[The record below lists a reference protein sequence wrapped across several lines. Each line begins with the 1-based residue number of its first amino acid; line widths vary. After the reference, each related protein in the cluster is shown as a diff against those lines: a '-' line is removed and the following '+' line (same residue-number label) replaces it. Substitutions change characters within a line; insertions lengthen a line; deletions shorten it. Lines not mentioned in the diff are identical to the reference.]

1 MLLPE
6 NFKITFVSKLIT
18 MKKILPVLFVA
29 IIAAASCSSPRKV
42 QRVDDSQQIDL
53 SGRWNDTDS
62 KLVAEEMT
70 RDVLSRPWSAEF
82 VEAKDTKPTVIV
94 GVVRNK
100 SSEHIS
106 TETFISDIERELV
119 NSGKVRVVQGG
130 EAREELRQER
140 ADQQEFASL
149 ETVKN
154 WGLEKGA
161 DFILQGTIVS
171 ITDSNVKERVIYYQ
185 TDLVLTDL
193 ESNEKVWI
201 GTKKI
206 KKLVK

>member
-1 MLLPE
+1 MKKLLPLLL
-6 NFKITFVSKLIT
+6 V
-18 MKKILPVLFVA
+18 
-29 IIAAASCSSPRKV
+29 IIATTVACSSPRKV
-42 QRVDDSQQIDL
+42 QRIDDSQQIDL

-70 RDVLSRPWSAEF
+70 RDVLSRPWSSEF
-82 VEAKDTKPTVIV
+82 VEEKGKKPTVIV
-94 GVVRNK
+94 GVIRNK

-106 TETFISDIERELV
+106 TETFINDIERELV

-149 ETVKN
+149 ETAKN
-154 WGLEKGA
+154 WGVEKGA

-171 ITDSNVKERVIYYQ
+171 ITDSNVKEKVIYYQ